1 MSDETGIANT
11 SVTVP
16 GTGTSISLGDLS
28 PSIAAELAAELA
40 GPEDIRAKYGLTK
53 GQWDRLRQNPTFRAM
68 VLESLR
74 TFRGSLAAGARI
86 TKKAEILLEDALPDL
101 YAIVKN
107 KETPSD
113 TRIKA
118 VSQLAELAGRGK
130 GFGQVDPN
138 APKVAGFT
146 LNINVGGNAPVTI
159 TASPDGQNNRDL

>member
-1 MSDETGIANT
+1 MSNE
-11 SVTVP
+11 VTVP
-16 GTGTSISLGDLS
+16 GTGTSINLGDLS

-68 VLESLR
+68 VLEALK

-130 GFGQVDPN
+130 KDSAEAGPRAQ
-138 APKVAGFT
+138 GFT
-146 LNINVGGNAPVTI
+146 LNINVGGDAPVTI
-159 TASPDGQNNRDL
+159 TADPNASNV

>member
-1 MSDETGIANT
+1 MTDETGIANT

-16 GTGTSISLGDLS
+16 GTGTSINLGDLS

-40 GPEDIRAKYGLTK
+40 GPEDIRTKYGLTK

-68 VLESLR
+68 VLESLK
-74 TFRGSLAAGARI
+74 TWRGSLAAGARI

-101 YAIVKN
+101 YAIAKAKDV
-107 KETPSD
+107 PSD

-130 GFGQVDPN
+130 GSGQADPN
-138 APKVAGFT
+138 APKQQGFT
-146 LNINVGGNAPVTI
+146 LNINVG
-159 TASPDGQNNRDL
+159 DGKNVVIQGSTNGQDERVV

>member
-1 MSDETGIANT
+1 MSNE
-11 SVTVP
+11 VTVP
-16 GTGTSISLGDLS
+16 GTGTSINLGDLS

-68 VLESLR
+68 VLEALK

-130 GFGQVDPN
+130 KDMAEAGPRAQ
-138 APKVAGFT
+138 GFT
-146 LNINVGGNAPVTI
+146 LNINVGGDAPVTI
-159 TASPDGQNNRDL
+159 TADPNASNV